1 MRSVDRGIV
10 PIRSRSVPFRSI
22 SWNPARILFLFVATL
37 FPAAAHA
44 AHYTDTVS
52 TYSELTTSI
61 TAYKNGYPGLYQSGE
76 IVIDASFSVPATGI
90 HLADIENLTLRGETT
105 GTDRL
110 TASKHRLT
118 ATTNH
123 ASYSSV
129 ITVGGNAKGITVEDL
144 EIVVS
149 RGVAN
154 KSTRGV
160 SVVSPSGQSNESLLT
175 QDVLLR
181 NLVILPP
188 SGSTIDTVG
197 IQVSN
202 ARRVAVNHCDISGL
216 DGIALLMRRVKHLEI
231 SHNKIH
237 DLLLNTPGII
247 VDGVGAPVPPAT
259 AGTETT
265 QYSAFFES
273 EYGNIF
279 RNELKNV
286 PGQGIFVEGNYF
298 LIDENRLDRVA
309 LGPVGGRGIYVKG
322 QDFRIAGNYLT
333 KIDNNGAGGGINA
346 GSDCTSRVFIEGNR
360 IERAGRTTSG
370 GSSTWNGF
378 GVSIREDI
386 ILENNEIVDSG
397 SNGILIQP
405 NSSNILINENTI
417 ERSAHSNIRVSAG
430 YTYDGRYLHR
440 EPFGPAKDIIIR
452 DNRIYSASDYGI
464 EVVPRKRNDML
475 NASIDTVL
483 SGWVANC
490 GYVWQDDG
498 QASFCGTSEYV
509 PYSMWPSNGYL
520 IQPNS
525 SNILINENTIER
537 SAHSNIRVSAGY
549 TYDGRYL
556 HREPFGPAKDIIIR
570 DNRIYSASDYGIEVV
585 PRKRNDMLN
594 ASIDTVLSGWVANC
608 GYVWQDDGQASFCGT
623 SEYVPYSMWPSN
635 GYWNVYEVT
644 MINNSLWYNQD
655 GGIEI
660 ENPGATNWPSTGS
673 GGGCSEFPYNWDN
686 PSYYIHY
693 ATSAYN
699 GQGSGYCNVPKVSG
713 ASPTAIPGGQVVD
726 CTDVDGLRGD
736 LAALSFWSTT
746 QFGSSVADHPEYY
759 PDLANPRQISRVL
772 PWLSCSGSGSY
783 PTSKCP

>member
-509 PYSMWPSNGYL
+509 PYSMWPSNGY
-520 IQPNS
+520 
-525 SNILINENTIER
+525 
-537 SAHSNIRVSAGY
+537 
-549 TYDGRYL
+549 
-556 HREPFGPAKDIIIR
+556 
-570 DNRIYSASDYGIEVV
+570 
-585 PRKRNDMLN
+585 
-594 ASIDTVLSGWVANC
+594 
-608 GYVWQDDGQASFCGT
+608 
-623 SEYVPYSMWPSN
+623 
-635 GYWNVYEVT
+635 WNVYEVT

>member
-1 MRSVDRGIV
+1 MRSIDRGMLQN
-10 PIRSRSVPFRSI
+10 RSRSVRLRSFHR
-22 SWNPARILFLFVATL
+22 NPARVAFLLVAAL
-37 FPAAAHA
+37 LPAAAHA
-44 AHYTDTVS
+44 THYTDTVS
-52 TYSELTTSI
+52 TYSALTASI
-61 TAYKNGYPGLYQSGE
+61 TAYKAGFPGMHQSGE
-76 IVIDASFSVPATGI
+76 IVIDASFSVPKAGI

-105 GTDRL
+105 GTNRL

-118 ATTNH
+118 ATSDHDAYT
-123 ASYSSV
+123 SV
-129 ITVGGNAKGITVEDL
+129 LTVGPSAKGITVEDL

-149 RGVAN
+149 RGGIN

-160 SVVSPSGQSNESLLT
+160 SVAPPASETNESLLT

-188 SGSTIDTVG
+188 SGSTVDTVG
-197 IQVSN
+197 ILVTN
-202 ARRVAVNHCDISGL
+202 ARRVAVNHSDISGL
-216 DGIALLMRRVKHLEI
+216 DGIGLLMRRVKHLEI

-237 DLLLNTPGII
+237 DLLVNTPGII

-265 QYSAFFES
+265 QYSAFLES
-273 EYGNIF
+273 EYGKIF
-279 RNELKNV
+279 RNYLEDV

-298 LIDENRLDRVA
+298 LIDENRLDRIA

-322 QDFRIAGNYLT
+322 QDFRVAGNYLT

-360 IERAGRTTSG
+360 IERAGRATSG

-386 ILENNEIVDSG
+386 ILENNEIMDSG
-397 SNGILIQP
+397 SNGVLIQP

-417 ERSAHSNIRVSAG
+417 DGSAHSNIRVSAG
-430 YTYDGRYLHR
+430 FTYNGRYLHR

-452 DNRIYSASDYGI
+452 DNRIYGAGDYGI
-464 EVVPRKRNDML
+464 EVVPRRRNDML

-509 PYSMWPSNGYL
+509 PFSMWPSN
-520 IQPNS
+520 
-525 SNILINENTIER
+525 
-537 SAHSNIRVSAGY
+537 A
-549 TYDGRYL
+549 
-556 HREPFGPAKDIIIR
+556 
-570 DNRIYSASDYGIEVV
+570 
-585 PRKRNDMLN
+585 
-594 ASIDTVLSGWVANC
+594 
-608 GYVWQDDGQASFCGT
+608 
-623 SEYVPYSMWPSN
+623 
-635 GYWNVYEVT
+635 YWNGYEVT

-660 ENPGATNWPSTGS
+660 ENPGAANWPSTGS

-686 PSYYIHY
+686 PSYYISY
-693 ATSAYN
+693 LTSAYN
-699 GQGSGYCNVPKVSG
+699 GQGSGYCHVPKVSG
-713 ASPTAIPGGQVVD
+713 ASPTAIPGSQVVD
-726 CTDVDGLRGD
+726 CTDVNGLRGD
-736 LAALSFWSTT
+736 LAGLSFWSTT
-746 QFGSSVADHPEYY
+746 QFGSSVADFPQYY

-772 PWLSCSGSGSY
+772 PWLSCSGSVSY